1 MSAAMMARLA
11 DRGVVS
17 VTGADSEKLLQG
29 LVTND
34 LEGLSEGEAR
44 HAGLLSPQGK
54 ILFDFFVVRHGDGY
68 LLDVVRAK
76 AADLVKRL
84 TIYKLRAQVA
94 ITDVSDSFK
103 VYAAWGPDSKRLV
116 EGRGISFAD
125 PRHPSIGLRLLV
137 DASDEFSVAGSDGSN
152 GDSTNGYD
160 VLRVTLG
167 IPEGGKDYEFADTY
181 PHEAN
186 FDLLNGVSFTKGCYV
201 GQEVV
206 ARMQNKTIVRKRAI
220 KVSGTAPL
228 EPNSEIFL
236 GDISA
241 GRVGT
246 VAGTHAIAMLRLDRA
261 LDAEQKEQLLIAA
274 GIAIDPDEDAV
285 NRYRTSVAARSPSTS
300 VQSTS

>member
-1 MSAAMMARLA
+1 M
-11 DRGVVS
+11 
-17 VTGADSEKLLQG
+17 LQG

-34 LEGLSEGEAR
+34 IEGLSESEAR

-54 ILFDFFVVRHGDGY
+54 ILFDFFVIRHGDGY
-68 LLDVVRAK
+68 LLDVVQTK

-84 TIYKLRAQVA
+84 TIYKIRAQVT

-103 VYAAWGPDSKRLV
+103 VYAAWGADSKNLV
-116 EGRGISFAD
+116 EGRGISFPD
-125 PRHPSIGLRLLV
+125 PRHRSIGLRLLV
-137 DASDEFSVAGSDGSN
+137 GAGDNFSVTEGAGSNS
-152 GDSTNGYD
+152 DSTAGYD
-160 VLRVTLG
+160 ALRVTFG
-167 IPEGGKDYEFADTY
+167 IPEGGKDYEYGDAY
-181 PHEAN
+181 PHEAD

-220 KVSGTAPL
+220 KVSGNAPL

-241 GRVGT
+241 GRIGT
-246 VAGTHAIAMLRLDRA
+246 AAGEHAIAMLRLDRV
-261 LDAEQKEQLLIAA
+261 LEAEQKRQPLIAA
-274 GIAIDPDEDAV
+274 GIAITPEEDAV
-285 NRYRTSVAARSPSTS
+285 DRYRTSVAARAASTS

>member
-54 ILFDFFVVRHGDGY
+54 ILFDFFVVRHADGY

-84 TIYKLRAQVA
+84 TIYKLRAQVT

-103 VYAAWGPDSKRLV
+103 VYAAWGPDSKKFV

-137 DASDEFSVAGSDGSN
+137 DASDEFSVAGSDASN

-160 VLRVTLG
+160 ELRVTLG
-167 IPEGGKDYEFADTY
+167 IPEGGKDYEFADAY

-261 LDAEQKEQLLIAA
+261 LEAEQKEQPLIAA